1 MPSPGAPLLRGE
13 RHFHWRGGDM
23 SRVEALS
30 DAVFAFALTLLVVSL
45 AVPSTFDE
53 LLQAVKGFPAFAA
66 CFALLIWIWYHHFL
80 FHRRF
85 GLETGGIVWLNAAL
99 LFTVLFYVYPLKFM
113 AAFLSKLVTG
123 DMAGVSAAL
132 DRDQGPAL
140 MVFYAGG
147 FTAIFLMLAVLNGLA
162 YKRRESLKLDAAER
176 LITRQEIRMHLLS
189 AGVGVLALAITA
201 LGPGAVAWAGLSFAL
216 LGPLHAVHGAISGR
230 AIERAAVVAGPQ
242 TR

>member
-1 MPSPGAPLLRGE
+1 MTPVRAQIGPVLRGE
-13 RHFHWRGGDM
+13 RYFEWRGGDV

-53 LLQAVKGFPAFAA
+53 LLVAVQGFPAFAA
-66 CFALLIWIWYHHFL
+66 CFALLIWIWHHHFL

-113 AAFLSKLVTG
+113 AGFLSSLFTG
-123 DMAGVSAAL
+123 DVEAVQSAL
-132 DRDQGPAL
+132 RRDQAQAL
-140 MVFYAGG
+140 MVYYAGG

-162 YKRRESLKLDAAER
+162 YRRRDALGLDAVER
-176 LITRQEIRMHLLS
+176 MIARQEIRMHLLS
-189 AGVGVLALAITA
+189 ASVGLLALAITA
-201 LGPGAVAWAGLSFAL
+201 LGPRAVAWAGISFGL
-216 LGPLHAVHGAISGR
+216 LGPLHALHGAISGR
-230 AIERAAVVAGPQ
+230 AIERAAADVQ
-242 TR
+242 